1 MLNYFIFIILIICF
15 IFPVYL
21 DFVVLLASALPLR
34 GRAFRW
40 AAHRCARIA
49 NLSRDIERARCVSRF
64 QIPNP

>member
-34 GRAFRW
+34 GRAFR
-40 AAHRCARIA
+40 CARIA